1 VDPFVDWEEMML
13 LTQKII
19 DTVPSKK
26 KYHDGGGLYFYKSSH
41 HKGKWSFRFTR
52 NGRAQEMGLGSYP
65 AIGLKAARTKS
76 GKYRCLHESGI
87 NPLEDR
93 KNKRLQQKYQ
103 QANRFSKM
111 AEIYF
116 SEQKEAWKNLKHRKQ
131 WIQTLRTYAFPKLDK
146 KPLSELTTDDFH
158 EVLKPIWYTKNETA
172 RRLQQRMQRVMSW
185 SITKRLYHKDKNPAQ
200 WVQNLEFLLMRS
212 YTVQT
217 PRPHPSLRW
226 QDIPSFYAELSTLS
240 SMSALALRFLILT
253 IGRTSEILGCQR
265 SEINREKKTWT
276 LSERRMKKGIAHT
289 VPLSSEAMEIIDT
302 LWQKHNHAYIFP
314 SNVKPN
320 TPLSNMAMLNLM
332 KRHFSELHVVPHG
345 FRSSFRMWSEEVK
358 PELRN
363 AAEITMAHKIRN
375 PIEGAYMRSDLL
387 DQRRDL
393 LEEWAHHVSK
403 DCKKDKIC

>member
-1 VDPFVDWEEMML
+1 ML

-26 KYHDGGGLYFYKSSH
+26 KYHDGGGLYFYKSSPH
-41 HKGKWSFRFTR
+41 TGKWSFRYMR
-52 NGRAQEMGLGSYP
+52 YGRAQEMGLGGYP
-65 AIGLKAARTKS
+65 AINLTAARQQRDNMRTLLSKN
-76 GKYRCLHESGI
+76 I
-87 NPLEDR
+87 NPLEERR
-93 KNKRLQQKYQ
+93 KQRQQLCHEQ
-103 QANRFSKM
+103 GLRFSDVAKQCY
-111 AEIYF
+111 EERKL
-116 SEQKEAWKNLKHRKQ
+116 SWKNEKHRKE
-131 WIQTLRTYAFPKLDK
+131 WIQTLRTYAYPILDK
-146 KPLSELTTDDFH
+146 NPLGELTTDDFY

-212 YTVQT
+212 YNVQT

-289 VPLSSEAMEIIDT
+289 VPLSSEAMAIIDT

-345 FRSSFRMWSEEVK
+345 FRSSFRMWSEEIK
-358 PELRN
+358 PGLRN